1 MVYIAVWGLSLWSTQ
16 LCGDYRY
23 GLHSCVGTIVMVYIV
38 WGLSLWST

>member
-23 GLHSCVGTIVMVYIV
+23 GLYSVGTIVMVYIV
-38 WGLSLWST
+38 V